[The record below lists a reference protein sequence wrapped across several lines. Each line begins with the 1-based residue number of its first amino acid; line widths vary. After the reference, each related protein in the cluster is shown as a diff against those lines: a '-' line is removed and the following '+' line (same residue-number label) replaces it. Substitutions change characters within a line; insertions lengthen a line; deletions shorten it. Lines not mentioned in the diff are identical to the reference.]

1 MSKMDFIITGTT
13 AVITIILYLILLY
26 TLTNKTAGVSIRLF
40 IMGFMYVTSMMFTG
54 SLILKVF
61 EFFIDKR

>member
-1 MSKMDFIITGTT
+1 MSKIDYIITGATS
-13 AVITIILYLILLY
+13 VITMILYLILLY
-26 TLTNKTAGVSIRLF
+26 TLTNKTAEVGVRLF
-40 IMGFMYVTSMMFTG
+40 IMGFMYITSMMFTG

>member
-1 MSKMDFIITGTT
+1 MSKMDYIITGATS
-13 AVITIILYLILLY
+13 VITMILYLILLY
-26 TLTNKTAGVSIRLF
+26 ILTNKTVDVSVRLF